1 MRLTEE
7 KLNFLEDKTGGGRSF
22 FVSTFLLAVLDRGER
37 FNFIVCACVFFFP
50 KKINGKTLNGSKR

>member
-37 FNFIVCACVFFFP
+37 FNFIVCVCVFFS
-50 KKINGKTLNGSKR
+50 KKNQRKDLERE